1 MAKQK
6 LLFKTRLLKV
16 SLRVVALVPRPMAWG
31 LSSFAAKLMLKTKT
45 RSACTTDEN
54 LCLAQPHL
62 TSTERQHLTIAS
74 LTHTLFMAFE
84 LAKVW
89 TWPWPRLAKTID
101 ISAASEARLDALV
114 AAEPGVV
121 FLAPHIGNWELLGF
135 YLQQKTP
142 LTVLYQPGASAAV
155 NQLML
160 DRREMHGTKILPTNR
175 QGVMGLFKSLK
186 QGGSTGVL
194 PDQVPDKA
202 GGQFAP
208 FFGVQAFTMTL
219 IYNLIQR
226 SGCRVV
232 IAACLRT
239 KTGFEIVIE
248 EPDTAIYADD
258 LAQSLG
264 GLNRSIEKL
273 VLSAPEQYQWEYK
286 RYRRLLPGEA
296 KRYVKK
302 KA

>member
-1 MAKQK
+1 MAKPK
-6 LLFKTRLLKV
+6 LLFKTRLLKGLLV
-16 SLRVVALVPRPMAWG
+16 AVALIPKPLAWR
-31 LSSFAAKLMLKTKT
+31 LSSLGARLMLKTQA
-45 RSACTTDEN
+45 RSACATDEN
-54 LCLAQPHL
+54 LRLAQPHL
-62 TSTERQHLTIAS
+62 TETERQQLTVDS
-74 LTHTLFMAFE
+74 LSHTLFMAFE

-89 TWPWPRLAKTID
+89 TWPWFRLAQLID
-101 ISAASEARLDALV
+101 IKPASRALLDEV
-114 AAEPGVV
+114 INQEPGVV

-135 YLQQKTP
+135 YLQQETP
-142 LTVLYQPGASAAV
+142 LTVLYQPGPSAAV

-160 DRREMHGTKILPTNR
+160 DRRELHGTKILPTNR

-194 PDQVPDKA
+194 PDQVPEKA
-202 GGQFAP
+202 GGEFAP

-239 KTGFEIVIE
+239 DKGFEIVIR
-248 EPDTAIYADD
+248 EPAAEIYADD
-258 LAQSLG
+258 VAQSLS
-264 GLNRSIEKL
+264 GLNQSIEQL

-302 KA
+302 KT